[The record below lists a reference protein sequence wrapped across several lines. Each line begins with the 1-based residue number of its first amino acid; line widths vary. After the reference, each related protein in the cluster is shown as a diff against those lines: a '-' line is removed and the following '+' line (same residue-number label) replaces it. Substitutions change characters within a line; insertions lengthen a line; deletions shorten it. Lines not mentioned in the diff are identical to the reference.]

1 MAGRHQARRSGVS
14 VAIVYLIVYA
24 IDRADRWRRLMFLI
38 FLLLLLVV
46 AAGAV
51 LWLFDI
57 GRLQAA
63 THAFNSG
70 G

>member
-1 MAGRHQARRSGVS
+1 M
-14 VAIVYLIVYA
+14 L
-24 IDRADRWRRLMFLI
+24 LI

-51 LWLFDI
+51 LWLFDN
-57 GRLQAA
+57 GGLQAA
-63 THAFNSG
+63 THALNSG

>member
-1 MAGRHQARRSGVS
+1 MI
-14 VAIVYLIVYA
+14 VAIVWLVAYA
-24 IDRADRWRRLMFLI
+24 IDRDDRWRRLMFLI

-51 LWLFDI
+51 LWLFDN
-57 GRLQAA
+57 GGLQAA
-63 THAFNSG
+63 THALNSG